1 MKIVTIVAAVAT
13 GAVVWFAFCTPPS
26 AASDFRNFVAELF
39 KPEDPAGVRLRSPLS
54 TMPAGI
60 MSQRFRDAHD
70 HGF

>member
-13 GAVVWFAFCTPPS
+13 GAVVWFAFCTS
-26 AASDFRNFVAELF
+26 ASDFRNCVAESF

-54 TMPAGI
+54 TMPSGI